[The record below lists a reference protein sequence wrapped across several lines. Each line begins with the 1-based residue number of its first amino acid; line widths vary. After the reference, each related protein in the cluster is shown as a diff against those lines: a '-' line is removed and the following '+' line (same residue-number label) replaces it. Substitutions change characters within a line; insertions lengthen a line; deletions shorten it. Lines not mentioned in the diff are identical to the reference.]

1 MEGRI
6 NYKKRRKGL
15 LAAVT
20 CVALL
25 MGLLYPPMVAEAL
38 SNNSLSVM
46 SSNVKNE
53 NIILGN
59 GDSITFINGVYGNIS
74 LDGNK
79 VFPASGDEEVEIT
92 YGGASSVTYAT
103 DKTYTIEYSGGLCV
117 CAKQTIEYYDY
128 ATVTEIQGG
137 VFSDDSNINEDD
149 GFVSIALIKVSGC
162 KVDYKDDEGTVVR
175 TDYVVTD
182 ANSPV
187 SGTATTVWDGLT
199 KENAVLIGWS
209 FSQGSNIRNYE
220 LGASLMDASGIMSLY
235 PVWAIIPE
243 EEEPEPEPEPEP
255 AKPEKSSGKV
265 SVSMSSY
272 IYGGSASSPQISSST
287 NDVGKATVE
296 YKPASA
302 DDSAYSSQKP
312 SSVGNYTVRVTLPSN
327 DDYTRAVGTAN
338 FSISYLR
345 APSPAY
351 ELDGAVG
358 DSGWYKSEV
367 EITAPEGY
375 ELSVG
380 NRDNFTSEAYVV
392 EEETTN
398 LRIYL
403 RKTATGEQ
411 TDMISIANLRV
422 DAKMPEVKDIKDG
435 EEIYADT
442 VELKFEEANLKA
454 VSVDGKEAE
463 VIQNEDGSY
472 SVAMETGMRR
482 LTHVLS
488 VKDEA
493 GNETKISLITGPAW
507 LKDGIIGEGNYYL
520 ETGMEYHTPEGSQWS
535 MAGDATIYAGGIDFY
550 ANKEGEFSFSRD

>member
-15 LAAVT
+15 LAAVI
-20 CVALL
+20 CMALL
-25 MGLLYPPMVAEAL
+25 VGMFYHPMVVEAAPDNTVYVTGADT
-38 SNNSLSVM
+38 S
-46 SSNVKNE
+46 
-53 NIILGN
+53 ILVGY
-59 GDSITFINGVYGNIS
+59 GDSVGFTGGVYGRIS
-74 LDGNK
+74 LDGTA
-79 VFPASGDEEVEIT
+79 FPRNESYADIT
-92 YGGASSVTYAT
+92 IYNAGASSGSYVT
-103 DKTYTIEYSGGLCV
+103 DETYTIEYSGGLCV
-117 CAKQTIEYYDY
+117 KESIEVYSYDQVVELMGPQNG
-128 ATVTEIQGG
+128 AFSPGHSVEVSDSFVVVT
-137 VFSDDSNINEDD
+137 
-149 GFVSIALIKVSGC
+149 LKKVNGC
-162 KVDYKDDEGTVVR
+162 KVTYKDDSGTVVR

-187 SGTATTVWDGLT
+187 GGTATTAWDGLT
-199 KENAVLIGWS
+199 RENAELIGWS
-209 FSQGSNIRNYE
+209 YTPNAVTPNIRINNSMM
-220 LGASLMDASGIMSLY
+220 GQSGHMELY
-235 PVWAIIPE
+235 PVWEIVE
-243 EEEPEPEPEPEP
+243 EPVPEPELEPEP

-272 IYGGSASSPQISSST
+272 VYGGAASSPQITSST
-287 NDVGKATVE
+287 NDVGNATVE
-296 YKPASA
+296 YKPAGA

-312 SSVGNYTVRVTLPSN
+312 TAVGNYTVRVTLPSN

-351 ELDGAVG
+351 ELDGSVG

-422 DAKMPEVKDIKDG
+422 DAKMPEVKDLKDG

-442 VELKFEEANLKA
+442 VEFKFEEANLKE
-454 VSVDGKEAE
+454 VSIDGKEAE
-463 VIQNEDGSY
+463 VVQNEDGSY

-535 MAGDATIYAGGIDFY
+535 MEGDATVYAGGIDFY
-550 ANKEGEFSFSRD
+550 ANKEGEFNFGRE

>member
-20 CVALL
+20 CMALL
-25 MGLLYPPMVAEAL
+25 VGMFYHPMVAEAA
-38 SNNSLSVM
+38 SDNTVYVTGADTS
-46 SSNVKNE
+46 
-53 NIILGN
+53 ILVGY
-59 GDSITFINGVYGNIS
+59 GDSVGFTGGIYGRIS
-74 LDGNK
+74 LDGTA
-79 VFPASGDEEVEIT
+79 FPSNESYADVTI
-92 YGGASSVTYAT
+92 YNAGASSGSYVT
-103 DKTYTIEYSGGLCV
+103 DETYTIEYSGGLCV
-117 CAKQTIEYYDY
+117 KESIEVYSYDQVVELMQQQNG
-128 ATVTEIQGG
+128 AFSPGNSVEVSDSFAVVT
-137 VFSDDSNINEDD
+137 
-149 GFVSIALIKVSGC
+149 LKKVNGC
-162 KVDYKDDEGTVVR
+162 KVTYKDDEGTVVR

-187 SGTATTVWDGLT
+187 NGTATTTWDGLT

-220 LGASLMDASGIMSLY
+220 LGASLMDASGTMSLY